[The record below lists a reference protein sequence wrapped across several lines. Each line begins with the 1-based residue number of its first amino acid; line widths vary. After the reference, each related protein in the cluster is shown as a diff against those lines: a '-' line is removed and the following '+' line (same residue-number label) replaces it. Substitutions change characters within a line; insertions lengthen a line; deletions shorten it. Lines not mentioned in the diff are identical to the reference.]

1 MCRSAAIYF
10 KYVRNERASVCF
22 SKVRYLNKCIYIC
35 YISIYLMN
43 HINSLLCKYTIA
55 TVYVL
60 YAISAFLYKRTMF
73 INITLFIIYP
83 LFVLLVYLYI
93 LISCPVSL

>member
-22 SKVRYLNKCIYIC
+22 SKVRYLKKKKIIL
-35 YISIYLMN
+35 IYLMN

-55 TVYVL
+55 ICAICYKCILVKTYNVY
-60 YAISAFLYKRTMF
+60 
-73 INITLFIIYP
+73 
-83 LFVLLVYLYI
+83 
-93 LISCPVSL
+93 